1 VGRSFSHDDKMIDL
15 ISMKAVMILIMAW
28 VEGVILMLIIAS
40 IFVSDELL
48 ES

>member
-1 VGRSFSHDDKMIDL
+1 MAG
-15 ISMKAVMILIMAW
+15 KAVMILIMTW
-28 VEGVILMLIIAS
+28 VKRVILMLIIAS